1 MFSDKIDKLFI
12 LREKKQ
18 HMSFYEKIIIFL
30 SKFFI
35 YKVPKYLEKKYNYL
49 IFHNKYKITPNQIF
63 SASINIFLI
72 FFLLSILIYHVFLPA
87 SVSIAFELFLSIIL
101 TGITLSVYLLI
112 FPFLHKKIIKMIV
125 ISESIWVLSYIIIN
139 LRNNPNLENA
149 ILFVATNL
157 NGYLPSEFFEL
168 IYDLE
173 TKRFS
178 SLDEAISFYSKRWKE
193 WFPDFAYLM
202 SVILNIKRMSNPVK
216 IHELLDKIQD
226 WYFKIANIRI
236 KSYSSYL
243 KGKVV
248 LISMFLILLPLIG
261 LILIPIIAVF
271 IPESLKFVILFYLY
285 DVLLPIIS
293 LLIVSQIISEM
304 PYSIS
309 VFYKEEI
316 EKQKSNFNFLNK
328 LQNLFIIFLAIFFSV
343 PSIIHF
349 LELIYNIYVYHR
361 YPDAMYILVKQETSI
376 QRMINIYSIV
386 FGLGIS
392 LGLYFYLKSYKKVNI
407 IKKLERI
414 ESELPMLVNMIENST
429 YSGLTFEKSLLSIA
443 ENYRIVNPSGYLS
456 EFIEKILNNIYRL
469 RVNIRDAVFNPNYG
483 AIKYFP
489 SILLREVFNL
499 IISASEK
506 SLSALELVSR
516 KVYKYLTE
524 IVSLKEELNLSLT
537 DPIMTLKM
545 VCYVL
550 VPIFGGLIISSHK
563 LFINVIIFV
572 GQVIKELTPVSGM
585 YNFWDLYLQELFRI
599 NNLLPPTV
607 FVIPIGIFL
616 IEILFISA
624 YFISGLTFGF
634 NKIVRDYEI
643 GKLLILGTIM
653 MSLIYIISLFIVES
667 ILYSLISIV

>member
-1 MFSDKIDKLFI
+1 
-12 LREKKQ
+12 
-18 HMSFYEKIIIFL
+18 
-30 SKFFI
+30 
-35 YKVPKYLEKKYNYL
+35 
-49 IFHNKYKITPNQIF
+49 
-63 SASINIFLI
+63 SINIFLI
-72 FFLLSILIYHVFLPA
+72 FFLLSILVYHVFLPA

-271 IPESLKFVILFYLY
+271 IPESLKFIILFYLY

-293 LLIVSQIISEM
+293 LLVVSQIISEM

-443 ENYRIVNPSGYLS
+443 ENYRVVNPSGYLS

-599 NNLLPPTV
+599 NNLLPPTI